1 MKIKPTSILDI
12 LGISS
17 ATLCLVHC
25 LIFPVLTVLPFAI
38 NNNHW
43 VDVVFCCIGMFV
55 VSKILLSDALIKVKL
70 ILGISIVLVVLGV
83 VLEILFDKDYWL
95 ILIGGL
101 GMIAGHFLNFMK
113 LNHKIN

>member
-17 ATLCLVHC
+17 ATICLVHC
-25 LIFPVLTVLPFAI
+25 LIFPILTILPFGI
-38 NNNHW
+38 QNNHW
-43 VDVVFCCIGMFV
+43 VDLAFCSVGLFV
-55 VSKILLSDALIKVKL
+55 VSKIILSDALIKVKL
-70 ILGISIVLVVLGV
+70 ILGISIITVVFGV

-101 GMIAGHFLNFMK
+101 GMIVGHFLNFRSTK
-113 LNHKIN
+113 